1 MFEYLFSLELNFF
14 PFTSSRTFTQFLFT
28 KMWRP
33 WDEESLEVVEENNG
47 DSLND
52 ENPLNDENQS
62 ARKLRVHLSSDAKE
76 IVKNVYSALKE
87 RNFTKCS
94 AIEETSKLAKI
105 SRTAVWR
112 IVSVPDHQRKTRID
126 FQKSKIDYADE
137 DMIRRKVYE
146 MYVDQIV
153 PTLDSLQKRLQ
164 NDECGIDC
172 SRTSLWRCLNRIGFK
187 HKKIDKKNVIMESP
201 RIRQWRSKYLTEI
214 RKYRRENRSIIY
226 LDETWYDTHDT
237 VSKGWVDQSDK
248 CRTRAPS
255 NRGKR
260 ITILH
265 AGSENGWVPNALLLS
280 AKNIADSSLDYH
292 EDTTGELFE
301 NWFQHQLL
309 PNIPANSIIVMD
321 NAKYHSRECNKVP
334 SGSSSKQEIKE
345 FLYDK
350 DIYFEEHYTKKQLLE
365 VLKSYN
371 FEKTYICDNMAELKG
386 HKVLRLPPYHCILN
400 PIEQVWHQV
409 KSGVRVANTSPTL
422 NSSVIELIRVSVS
435 NVTNEQWKKYA
446 EHGIKVEQTYFGIEN
461 QIPEMIINLG
471 EDSDSESDNDS
482 IVSMDIDVN

>member
-1 MFEYLFSLELNFF
+1 
-14 PFTSSRTFTQFLFT
+14 
-28 KMWRP
+28 MWRP

-350 DIYFEEHYTKKQLLE
+350 DIYFEEHYTK
-365 VLKSYN
+365 
-371 FEKTYICDNMAELKG
+371 
-386 HKVLRLPPYHCILN
+386 
-400 PIEQVWHQV
+400 V
-409 KSGVRVANTSPTL
+409 K
-422 NSSVIELIRVSVS
+422 
-435 NVTNEQWKKYA
+435 
-446 EHGIKVEQTYFGIEN
+446 
-461 QIPEMIINLG
+461 
-471 EDSDSESDNDS
+471 
-482 IVSMDIDVN
+482 